1 MWGNRRRH
9 TMLAEKFLELPQPT
23 VAKKMASKCVGGMR
37 KDKDSH
43 LVGWP
48 EPLRSP
54 RSVSASRCGW
64 SGGYRD
70 VGGGYVHSSS
80 TEKEGGST
88 EVNYTGVTN
97 HVETR
102 QHNPLWSMTNLTTR
116 CSVYEATLIAAHR
129 TECFD
134 NWRVISNRNRDLLAL
149 QGYGSGF
156 SSSGKRDTR
165 RESSYEYHCLHQ
177 ALLRPV
183 QCNQA
188 GIGQGQPRL

>member
-1 MWGNRRRH
+1 MP
-9 TMLAEKFLELPQPT
+9 AEKFLELPQPT

-102 QHNPLWSMTNLTTR
+102 GHKVLWSLTNLTTR

-134 NWRVISNRNRDLLAL
+134 NWRVISSREEELPAHS
-149 QGYGSGF
+149 GSGLDL
-156 SSSGKRDTR
+156 GK
-165 RESSYEYHCLHQ
+165 S
-177 ALLRPV
+177 
-183 QCNQA
+183 
-188 GIGQGQPRL
+188 